1 MSQASKFKTT
11 VGSWFLGLLVV
22 MCAGVSAEAQPWA
35 FVGNNGSGTVSVIN
49 TTASPPT
56 VVATVAVGTFPNGV
70 SISPDGMRAYVAN
83 HGSNTVSVI
92 DTTTAPPSVLATVPG
107 LNGPYGIAVH
117 PNGMLAY
124 VVNTS
129 GSTVSVIDTDSTS
142 PTFNT
147 VVATVSL
154 TGSTGSP
161 WPGLAIS
168 PDGTRAYV
176 AVSGSNTVA
185 VIDADSASP
194 TFNTVVTS
202 ITVGNLPRGIA
213 FSSDGNRA
221 YVTNSNNVSV
231 IDTDPA
237 SP

>member
-1 MSQASKFKTT
+1 
-11 VGSWFLGLLVV
+11 V
-22 MCAGVSAEAQPWA
+22 A
-35 FVGNNGSGTVSVIN
+35 FT
-49 TTASPPT
+49 
-56 VVATVAVGTFPNGV
+56 
-70 SISPDGMRAYVAN
+70 PDGTRAYV
-83 HGSNTVSVI
+83 SNLSSTTVTVI
-92 DTTTAPPSVLATVPG
+92 DTTTEPPSVLATVPG

-124 VVNTS
+124 VVNTN

-154 TGSTGSP
+154 TGSTNSP

-176 AVSGSNTVA
+176 SVSGSNTVA

-194 TFNTVVTS
+194 TFNTVVAS
-202 ITVGNLPRGIA
+202 ITVENFPRGMA

-237 SP
+237 SPTFNTVVATVSVDTVPFGVAVTPDGARAYVAHFGRTTVSVIDTTADPPAVVNTVAVGSSPVSVAITPF